1 MEKMIKIKVAD
12 AVHQVLVPNR
22 ELRSWSD
29 AAAQSFFIGQLTG
42 LEAQVYEA
50 VYPDI
55 FYHELVPVNTSHPR
69 GVENVSY
76 RSFDGV
82 TMAKFIGASAS
93 DLPRVAMSANLT
105 TVPVGYGG
113 VEANWNLSELMS
125 SQLLGQAI
133 DGVQLRLAFRGY
145 QEHAQRVALFGDES
159 RGMGGLLDNK
169 NVTLT
174 SSSVDWETVADT
186 QVIIDELDKAPKLV
200 WNTTKGAF
208 LPDVLLIPANKFTLI
223 SSRRMKDGTDTS
235 ILQWYR
241 ENNFAKSMGKELEIR
256 PVFQLNDMGAN
267 KKGRIVAY
275 VRTRDCL
282 EMYQPLPFET
292 LPPQYVGLEVNVPS
306 HYKTS
311 GTDFKQPL
319 SACYV
324 DLI

>member
-1 MEKMIKIKVAD
+1 MNKVIKFKVAD
-12 AVHQVLVPNR
+12 TDHVVNVPAR
-22 ELRSWSD
+22 QITSWDS
-29 AAAQSFFIGQLTG
+29 AAHSFFIGQLTG
-42 LEAQVYEA
+42 LLAQVYEA
-50 VYPDI
+50 KYPDI
-55 FYHELVPVNTSHPR
+55 LYHELVPVNTSLPR
-69 GVENVSY
+69 GIQNVSY
-76 RSFDGV
+76 RSYDGV

-113 VEANWNLSELMS
+113 IEANWNLAELEA
-125 SQLLGQAI
+125 SQLLGQPI
-133 DGVQLRLAFRGY
+133 DSVQLRLAFRGY
-145 QEHAQRVALFGDES
+145 QEHAQRVALFGDET

-174 SSSVDWETVADT
+174 SSSVDWDTVTDN
-186 QVIIDELDKAPKLV
+186 QVIIDELDKAVKLV

-208 LPDVLLIPANKFTLI
+208 LPNVLLIPADKFTKI
-223 SSRRMKDGTDTS
+223 SSKRMMPGTDTS
-235 ILQWYR
+235 ILNWYK
-241 ENNFAKSMGKELEIR
+241 ENNFAKTMGRELEIR
-256 PVFQLNDMGAN
+256 PLFQLNDMGAN
-267 KKGRIVAY
+267 GKGRIVAY
-275 VRTRDCL
+275 TRTADCL

-292 LPPQYVGLEVNVPS
+292 LPPQYQGVQVNVPS